1 MVDTIVEDA
10 TINKTKFIE
19 ILKNTSKIGIVNI
32 ISWLES
38 TDFFEA
44 PASTQYHENYTG
56 GLCEHSL
63 KVYDAFLKLKDVFD
77 LDISDESIAIMS
89 LLHDVCKIGCYHK
102 EKKNVKIG
110 QNWTQV
116 DYWKYDDANPIG
128 HGHKSVILL
137 QFHGLR
143 LNELEMNSIVA
154 HMNGFDK
161 SDMFNASSIYDKNEL
176 TIWLHLADFI
186 ATYKDRKIV

>member
-1 MVDTIVEDA
+1 MVDTIIEDT
-10 TINKTKFIE
+10 TINKTRFIE
-19 ILKNTSKIGIVNI
+19 ILKNTSKIGIVNV

-44 PASTQYHENYTG
+44 PASTQYHENYSG

-63 KVYDAFLKLKDVFD
+63 KVYNAFLKLKDTFD

-89 LLHDVCKIGCYHK
+89 LLHDVCKIECYHK

-143 LNELEMNSIVA
+143 LNELEMNSIIA

-161 SDMFNASSIYDKNEL
+161 SDMFNSSSIYDKNEL